1 MQIVNTPD
9 AAPAIGPY
17 SQAMKVGGLL
27 ITSGQIPLTAA
38 GDFVDGDIEAQTKQV
53 FRNLRAVLAAEGLTL
68 ANVAKT
74 TVFMQDLAEFAAM
87 NAVFAEEFGDHKPAR
102 STIQVAGLPKGAKVE
117 IEVIA
122 ELG

>member
-27 ITSGQIPLTAA
+27 ITSGQIPLTPA
-38 GDFVDGDIEAQTKQV
+38 GDFVDGDVDAQTRQV
-53 FRNLRAVLAAEGLTL
+53 FQNLRAVLAAEGLTL